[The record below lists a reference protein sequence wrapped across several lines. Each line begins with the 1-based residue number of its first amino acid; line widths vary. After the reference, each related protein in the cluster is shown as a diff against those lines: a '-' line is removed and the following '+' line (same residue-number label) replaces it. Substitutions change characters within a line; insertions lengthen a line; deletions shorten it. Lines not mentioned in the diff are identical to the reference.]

1 MKARKDKVYTN
12 KQKPRMQGLIQTQ
25 FFEVESLWVNY
36 RTEKKERWKEVEKD
50 TGGVGSQD

>member
-1 MKARKDKVYTN
+1 
-12 KQKPRMQGLIQTQ
+12 MQGLIQTQ